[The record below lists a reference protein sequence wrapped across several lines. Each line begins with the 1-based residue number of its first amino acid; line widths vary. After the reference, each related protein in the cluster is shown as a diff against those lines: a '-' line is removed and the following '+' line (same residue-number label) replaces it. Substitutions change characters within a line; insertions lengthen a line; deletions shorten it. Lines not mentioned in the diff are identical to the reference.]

1 MVAHELEKA
10 GIAKERMIIEAMGER
25 SRSVESAVD
34 DQAFERCVGDPL
46 RVGHFARQQL
56 NRCQAA
62 RSCAIVPPARYS
74 RLSLY
79 REPPHDSQD
88 RRFRRRAGS
97 RHDRSRGRPDHC
109 RSATSDR
116 RKLLRRFHAAIF
128 CRRWSSTPGKWRIRY
143 SESEFCC
150 LIRGR
155 VALENLEGDRWE
167 FGPGAGFVVPAGFEG
182 TWEVIEDCTKFYAI
196 FEPRT

>member
-1 MVAHELEKA
+1 MIPKIVDFADALEAETTAPAADRIIA
-10 GIAKERMIIEAMGER
+10 GAPRQTIANY
-25 SRSVESAVD
+25 
-34 DQAFERCVGDPL
+34 FGDSTQQF
-46 RVGHFARQQL
+46 FA
-56 NRCQAA
+56 
-62 RSCAIVPPARYS
+62 
-74 RLSLY
+74 
-79 REPPHDSQD
+79 
-88 RRFRRRAGS
+88 G
-97 RHDRSRGRPDHC
+97 
-109 RSATSDR
+109 
-116 RKLLRRFHAAIF
+116 
-128 CRRWSSTPGKWRIRY
+128 RWSSTPGKWRIRY